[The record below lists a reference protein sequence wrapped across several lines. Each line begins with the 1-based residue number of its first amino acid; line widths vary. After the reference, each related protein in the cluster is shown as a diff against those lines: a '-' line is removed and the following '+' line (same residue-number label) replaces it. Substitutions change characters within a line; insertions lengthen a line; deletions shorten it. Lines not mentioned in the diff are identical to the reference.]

1 MPVASEDTQREGP
14 SVVLASGGQLV
25 LARRPLWGG
34 RLLVMIAQV
43 SMPSRYGFSRL
54 THAVGRVWMCVLTSV
69 WALVP

>member
-43 SMPSRYGFSRL
+43 SMPS
-54 THAVGRVWMCVLTSV
+54 
-69 WALVP
+69 